1 MHQMLEKP
9 ASADY
14 QLPKTG
20 EELRF
25 NRVEFAVSSG
35 PDPISLK
42 QQLEQL
48 LAGALA
54 ALGGALGEPAAAA
67 AVTVERTRDARHG
80 DFSSN
85 IALRLAK
92 AARSSPRELAQ
103 RILAALPPS
112 PLVLRSE
119 IAGAGFINF
128 FLSPAAYGEELAAIH
143 ERAEGYGH
151 SKLGRGERV
160 LLEFVSAN
168 PTGPLHVGHGRQA
181 AYGATLANILTAA
194 GFTVAREYYINDA
207 GRQVDIL
214 AVSAWIRYLE
224 ACGET
229 LPFPE
234 NGYRGDYVRTIAA
247 RLHASE
253 GEGLRR
259 AAASVLA
266 GLPPDAP
273 AGDKEVYID
282 ALIARARELIGAEA
296 FARVLEQSLAQM
308 LADIRE
314 DLEQFGVRFDRWYSE
329 RELERS
335 GAIDRALARLERD
348 GRLYLEQGATW
359 FRATAFGDEKDR
371 VVVRENGQKTYFASD
386 IAYHLEKRERGFER
400 LIDVLGAD
408 HHGYV
413 ARVRAGLTA
422 MGEPGESLEVN
433 LIQFVSLFRGGEKV
447 PMGKREAQFVTLRQL
462 REEVGN
468 DACRLF
474 YLMRSHDQPLDFDL
488 ELAKSRTNENPVYYI
503 QYAHARV
510 ASVLKQM
517 AARGLQFDRAEG
529 LAHTALL
536 TSAHEQA
543 ALACV
548 TRYAES
554 LEQAAVNRAPH
565 TLVHYL
571 RELANALHTYY
582 NAEQFLVEDSKIRN
596 ARLALVIGVQ
606 QVLRN
611 GLGLL
616 GVSAPESM

>member
-1 MHQMLEKP
+1 
-9 ASADY
+9 
-14 QLPKTG
+14 
-20 EELRF
+20 
-25 NRVEFAVSSG
+25 
-35 PDPISLK
+35 LK

-48 LAGALA
+48 LAAALA
-54 ALGGALGEPAAAA
+54 ALDSTLAATAEA
-67 AVTVERTRDARHG
+67 RAPTVERSRDPRHG
-80 DFSSN
+80 DFATN

-92 AARSSPRELAQ
+92 AAHSNPRALAQ
-103 RILAALPPS
+103 RIAAALPPN
-112 PLVLRSE
+112 PLVLRTE

-128 FLSPAAYGEELAAIH
+128 FLAPAAYAHELAEIH
-143 ERAEGYGH
+143 ARAERYGH
-151 SKLGRGERV
+151 TSLGRAERV
-160 LLEFVSAN
+160 LVEFVSAN

-181 AYGATLANILTAA
+181 AYGATLANILAA
-194 GFTVAREYYINDA
+194 VGFDVTREYYINDA

-214 AVSAWIRYLE
+214 AVSAWMRYLQS
-224 ACGET
+224 CGEAV
-229 LPFPE
+229 PFPE
-234 NGYRGDYVRTIAA
+234 NGYRGDYVQNLAA
-247 RLHASE
+247 IIRAAE
-253 GEGLRR
+253 GEDLRR
-259 AAASVLA
+259 PAASVLA
-266 GLPPDAP
+266 GLPADAP

-282 ALIARARELIGAEA
+282 ALIGRARDLIGREA
-296 FARVLEQSLAQM
+296 FRRVLQLALEAM

-329 RELERS
+329 HALERS
-335 GAIDRALARLERD
+335 GAIERALARLERD
-348 GRLYLEQGATW
+348 GRLYRAEGAVW

-386 IAYHLEKRERGFER
+386 IAYHLEKRERRFAR

-422 MGEPGESLEVN
+422 MGEPGESLEVI
-433 LIQFVSLFRGGEKV
+433 LIQFVSLFRGDQKI

-462 REEVGN
+462 RAEVGN

-474 YLMRSHDQPLDFDL
+474 YLMRGHDQPLDFDL

-510 ASVLKQM
+510 ASVLKQL
-517 AARGLQFDRAEG
+517 AARGLAFERAEG

-536 TSAHEQA
+536 TGAHEQA

-548 TRYAES
+548 TRFPEV
-554 LEQAAVNRAPH
+554 LEQAAMNRAPH
-565 TLVHYL
+565 MLVHYL
-571 RELANALHTYY
+571 RDLANALHTYY
-582 NAEQFLVEDSKIRN
+582 NADTFIVTDSKVRN

-611 GLGLL
+611 GLTLL